1 MGEYIFDQY
10 TLIHFSVGIIM
21 YFLGINLHT
30 WIIIH
35 ILFEI
40 FENSPY
46 GLYFFNKY
54 LNIKGSS
61 NDMYKKD
68 HIINSIGDI
77 IGAKLGWLC
86 ASYIHKYL
94 KIK

>member
-1 MGEYIFDQY
+1 MGKYIFDKD
-10 TLIHFSVGIIM
+10 TLIHFSVGMIM
-21 YFLGINLHT
+21 YFLGISLHT

-35 ILFEI
+35 IIFEI
-40 FENSPY
+40 FENSTY
-46 GLYFFNKY
+46 ILYLLNKY
-54 LNIKGSS
+54 LNINETSS
-61 NDMYKKD
+61 DMYKKD

-77 IGAKLGWLC
+77 IGAKLGWLF